1 MSENGN
7 SSPTYNSRYDNVVDE
22 KRRIQIPSKWRTD
35 GEVEFLLLLWPNGP
49 EMDACVMVFPPK
61 AAQRFKEKV
70 ESLSFGDPRAEALRR
85 LLGRKS
91 DTVKSDKQ
99 GRITLPEGMA
109 KAAGIVKGVSLI
121 GMFDRFQIWNPTK
134 YDGEILAGEQA
145 LATDAFGMI

>member
-7 SSPTYNSRYDNVVDE
+7 SGPTYNSRYDNVVDE
-22 KRRIQIPSKWRTD
+22 KRRIQIPSKWRTE

-49 EMDACVMVFPPK
+49 EMDACVMVFPPN
-61 AAQRFKEKV
+61 AAKRFKDKV
-70 ESLSFGDPRAEALRR
+70 EGLSFGDPRAEALRR

-99 GRITLPEGMA
+99 GRITLPEAMA
-109 KAAGIVKGVSLI
+109 KAAGIVKAVSLI